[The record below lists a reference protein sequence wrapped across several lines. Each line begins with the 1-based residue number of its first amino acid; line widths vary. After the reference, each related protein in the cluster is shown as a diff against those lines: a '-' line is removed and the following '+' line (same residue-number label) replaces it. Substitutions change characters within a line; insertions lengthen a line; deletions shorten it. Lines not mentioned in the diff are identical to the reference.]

1 MVAACGVPTLGHLLD
16 NEKLRSVN
24 AFMKNYAILALCLAT
39 LWVSGCAT
47 TGESARGV
55 EQFDPVPPIA
65 VGSQTLEAVA
75 PRSVTDLLR
84 DADLAFQAANK
95 AQEEGDEEAAL
106 RQYVLMLELLTEAD
120 LDPKVFYSLR
130 TEFGTILNKSTQQA
144 ALYQPRQYSPLDSS
158 EYASGNLQDFSI
170 PFPLPEQV
178 LAEIDRI
185 QNGYPKNFQTFLDRS
200 QKYLPY
206 ITRQLREAGLPEEM
220 AYLALVES
228 GFQPKIVSRAGAGG
242 MWQFMRPTARRFNL
256 RVDSHVDER
265 YDWIHSTR
273 AAIEYLTVLNR
284 EFSGSWPLAITAYN
298 MGEGGLARAIA
309 ANGGDSDLFS
319 LFETPPASYRI
330 RLETK
335 RYFPKFI
342 ATLIVARSPERY
354 GFKINPQ
361 PPEDVT
367 HVPVNGLYA
376 LNDLDRALGYP
387 EGTLARINPALLN
400 ETTPPSGTFN
410 ILVPSQ
416 DKARFASVLR
426 NTPKLKNAAGSH
438 KVKRGETV
446 SQIATKYGVSASE
459 IMRHNGISSARKL
472 RAGQTLKIPG
482 YRATGQGGGN
492 SAPTQTA
499 SAAEATTR
507 TEKLTYKVKP
517 GDTLYDI
524 AQAHRVS
531 VSDLQEWNN
540 KGRRSRLKVGETL
553 HVGERTVST
562 AAKTTTSASASSGGT
577 RYHTVRAGEYPAKI
591 ARDYGIPVRDFL
603 SWNNL
608 GARST
613 IKVGDKL
620 IVSASAQTASKE
632 PTTDAIAPPDTPPA
646 ASPVTRTASTT
657 ESTGLHKVRK
667 GESASVIAQKYGM
680 TTREF
685 LSMNGL
691 TSRSVLRAGKTYKV
705 SGSGGSAASSEAE
718 SAKELTHTV
727 ARGQNPT
734 TIARRYGVKISDL
747 FKWNKWPKNHVLQ
760 IGDRVLIRK
769 G

>member
-1 MVAACGVPTLGHLLD
+1 
-16 NEKLRSVN
+16 
-24 AFMKNYAILALCLAT
+24 
-39 LWVSGCAT
+39 
-47 TGESARGV
+47 
-55 EQFDPVPPIA
+55 
-65 VGSQTLEAVA
+65 
-75 PRSVTDLLR
+75 
-84 DADLAFQAANK
+84 
-95 AQEEGDEEAAL
+95 
-106 RQYVLMLELLTEAD
+106 
-120 LDPKVFYSLR
+120 
-130 TEFGTILNKSTQQA
+130 
-144 ALYQPRQYSPLDSS
+144 
-158 EYASGNLQDFSI
+158 
-170 PFPLPEQV
+170 
-178 LAEIDRI
+178 
-185 QNGYPKNFQTFLDRS
+185 
-200 QKYLPY
+200 
-206 ITRQLREAGLPEEM
+206 
-220 AYLALVES
+220 
-228 GFQPKIVSRAGAGG
+228 
-242 MWQFMRPTARRFNL
+242 
-256 RVDSHVDER
+256 VDSHVDER

-309 ANGGDSDLFS
+309 SNGGDSDLFS

-361 PPEDVT
+361 PAEDVT
-367 HVPVNGLYA
+367 HVPVTGLYA
-376 LNDLDRALGYP
+376 LNDLDRAMGYP
-387 EGTLARINPALLN
+387 EGTLARVNPALLN
-400 ETTPPSGTFN
+400 ETTPPSGTFH

-416 DKARFASVLR
+416 DKSRFASVLR
-426 NTPKLKNAAGSH
+426 SAPKLKHAAGSH

-459 IMRHNGISSARKL
+459 IMRHNSISSARKL

-482 YRATGQGGGN
+482 YRGSGQGGGETT
-492 SAPTQTA
+492 STTTA
-499 SAAEATTR
+499 SRSESATR
-507 TEKLTYKVKP
+507 TEKVTYKVKP

-553 HVGERTVST
+553 HVGERTVTATPSRT
-562 AAKTTTSASASSGGT
+562 AAPATSGGT
-577 RYHTVRAGEYPAKI
+577 TYHTVRAGEYPAKI

-620 IVSASAQTASKE
+620 IVSAAAQTASNE

-646 ASPVTRTASTT
+646 ASPVTRTAANTT
-657 ESTGLHKVRK
+657 STGEHKVRK

-685 LSMNGL
+685 LSLNGL
-691 TSRSVLRAGKTYKV
+691 TSRSVLRADKTYKV
-705 SGSGGSAASSEAE
+705 HSSGGSAASSEAE
-718 SAKELTHTV
+718 SAKDLTHTV